1 MVPAHAAVPRP
12 TTMID
17 IRKLKELVRLMV
29 ENDLT
34 ELDIRDEQETVTV
47 KRPGVHVAPQVIHA
61 PMTAGMAAGI
71 PAPAAAPVAAAA
83 PAAAPAAAKEA
94 LPAIES
100 PMVGTFY
107 ASPGPD
113 KSPFVSVGA
122 KVSPD
127 TTVCLIEAM
136 KIFNEIKAETSGT
149 VEEVLVKSGQPVEF
163 GQPLFRIRPN

>member
-1 MVPAHAAVPRP
+1 
-12 TTMID
+12 MID

-47 KRPGVHVAPQVIHA
+47 KRPGLHATPQVFAA
-61 PMTAGMAAGI
+61 PMLGTAMAPAMAAGMAA
-71 PAPAAAPVAAAA
+71 PAPHQAA
-83 PAAAPAAAKEA
+83 PAPVKEV

-107 ASPGPD
+107 AAAGPD
-113 KSPFVSVGA
+113 KAPFISVGSL
-122 KVSPD
+122 VGPD

-149 VEEVLVKSGQPVEF
+149 VEEVLVKGGQPVEF
-163 GQPLFRIRPN
+163 GQPLFRIRPS